1 MFMIYVGKF
10 LQFLVNFLQRPT
22 KRQHT
27 EEPAEPFE
35 PAYDL
40 ALEPGKFHF
49 AKRRLL
55 SFAGGAAR
63 EEWYKV
69 TFNAPWQGTRLLD
82 LWTDMDGMFDDVLRR
97 VTIFL
102 NFCVGAIYIYLV
114 LYL

>member
-1 MFMIYVGKF
+1 MFILNVGKF
-10 LQFLVNFLQRPT
+10 LQVLVNFLQRPA
-22 KRQHT
+22 KRQRT
-27 EEPAEPFE
+27 EEPSQPVKPLE
-35 PAYDL
+35 PAYSL

-97 VTIFL
+97 VSF
-102 NFCVGAIYIYLV
+102 
-114 LYL
+114 